1 MPTTTL
7 TAQQII
13 PIVGLIPTYAAPAN
27 ADVTWVNTGREF
39 LEVYN
44 TGAEL
49 TLTIN
54 TPGLVDGLAVA
65 ENIITIVLTTGHK
78 LIGPFPAVPYN
89 QAGGMVT
96 ATFGRIT
103 DMTCALLRL

>member
-7 TAQQII
+7 TAQQIVSI
-13 PIVGLIPTYAAPAN
+13 TGLTPVFAAPAN
-27 ADVTWVNTGREF
+27 ADVTWANTGREYI
-39 LEVYN
+39 EVIN

-54 TPGLVDGLAVA
+54 TPALVEGLAVA

-78 LIGPFPAVPYN
+78 KIGPFPAVPYN

-103 DMTCALLRL
+103 DMTCGLFRL